1 MHYIQRERERERE
14 REINNKGSCGGE
26 IELYQ
31 CNSGCGL
38 SGVWIHAH
46 YKKKCL
52 LQRKKLLQ

>member
-1 MHYIQRERERERE
+1 MHYIQRERE